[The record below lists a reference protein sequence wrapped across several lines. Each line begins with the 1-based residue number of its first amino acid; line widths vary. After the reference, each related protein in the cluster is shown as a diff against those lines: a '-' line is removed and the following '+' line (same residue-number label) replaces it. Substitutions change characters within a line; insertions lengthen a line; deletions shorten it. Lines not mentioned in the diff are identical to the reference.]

1 MSSPSL
7 NDKQYFAQ
15 RPTTKSRKPLLV
27 VAGLVVVGV
36 LALALGLGLGLGLK
50 HHHNASAASSSPSPS
65 AAPLQTSPTENFVL
79 SGSIVGQPPQTRTY
93 NFTISQVSGAPDG
106 VQRSMLVVNGLYP
119 GPTIEANQGDRLVVN
134 VFNQI
139 ENATAIHWHGLFQ
152 NGTNFF
158 DGTAG
163 ITECGI
169 PPGQSLTYNFTFGEF
184 YGTTWYH
191 HSFPQ
196 AYLLRILTPRS
207 DSTQYSDGITG
218 ALIVYPTASNPPS
231 IPKYDQD
238 LVVELSDWYHD
249 FSTDLLAQYL
259 SPDGIQGTPG
269 NEPVPDGGTLN
280 GLGQYGAAGSGGTYF
295 NFTLEANK
303 TYRLRLINTGSFTS
317 IRFSIDN
324 HTLTIV
330 EADSLLVEP
339 INVSGV
345 TLAVAQRYSVLFTTN
360 QTAGNYWMRAELATD
375 MFTYTQ
381 PGQNTDIRGILKY
394 TPLDALPTASDD
406 PGANGLGDLDTSLLV
421 PAIAVNAPE
430 STVHYSATVSFQN
443 TDQGKFLAFLNSTSW
458 EPLAGTS
465 TLLAVKNSSS
475 FAEEGAGISSVG
487 DQLIVTEDR
496 ISVIDFEV
504 DNLDDGDHPFH
515 LHGHRPWI
523 VGAGAGRYTGQ
534 PLNSTNPMSRDVILI
549 PAYTYVVLRFVTDNP
564 GVWAFHCHLSWH
576 MAAGLLMQFNSL
588 PSVSSQFDIPQAILS
603 QCGAS

>member
-7 NDKQYFAQ
+7 NDKQFFAQ
-15 RPTTKSRKPLLV
+15 RQKTKSRKPLLV
-27 VAGLVVVGV
+27 VAGLALVGV

-93 NFTISQVSGAPDG
+93 NFTISQVTGAPDG

-191 HSFPQ
+191 AH
-196 AYLLRILTPRS
+196 
-207 DSTQYSDGITG
+207 STQYSDGITG

-360 QTAGNYWMRAELATD
+360 QTSGNYWMRAELATD

-394 TPLDALPTASDD
+394 TSTDALPTASDD

-421 PAIAVNAPE
+421 PAIHVNAPE
-430 STVHYSATVSFQN
+430 STVRYSATVSFQN

-465 TLLAVKNSSS
+465 TLLAVRNSSG